1 MSTLARLKD
10 SLGIDSQINRLISN
24 TDPGIDSI
32 TEVYQAL
39 YELHQTSLE
48 ALEELEQQI
57 LSISGPQGISGIDGV
72 QGPQGNSGISGVN
85 GAQGPEGLQGPQGN
99 LGSNGVQGLQGPQGN
114 SGISGVNGAQGPE
127 GLQGPQGNLGS
138 NGVQGLQGP
147 QGNSS
152 VAFSPQ
158 DVADCDTA
166 PTAASTQYY
175 YQTVSTVKGT
185 ISKAKLW
192 GYSGSDTVLFGLYRG
207 KLSGSM
213 TLIGQ
218 GSAVCGVGP
227 NVITLTAASGQTLN
241 VEPGED
247 LVVGYYPDG
256 TSWRTIYDVGIND
269 LNFGITNTNNITT
282 MPSTPTGTAT
292 AIRFALTLY

>member
-72 QGPQGNSGISGVN
+72 
-85 GAQGPEGLQGPQGN
+85 
-99 LGSNGVQGLQGPQGN
+99 QGPQGN

>member
-10 SLGIDSQINRLISN
+10 SLGIDSQISRLISN

-39 YELHQTSLE
+39 YELHQTSLA
-48 ALEELEQQI
+48 ALEELEQQM
-57 LSISGPQGISGIDGV
+57 LSISGPQGISGVDGSQGPEGPQGNVGPNGTNGIDGV
-72 QGPQGNSGISGVN
+72 QGPEGPQGFN
-85 GAQGPEGLQGPQGN
+85 GSEGFQGPQGSVGLIGPQGPQGN
-99 LGSNGVQGLQGPQGN
+99 VGVNGINGVQGFQGPPA
-114 SGISGVNGAQGPE
+114 V
-127 GLQGPQGNLGS
+127 
-138 NGVQGLQGP
+138 
-147 QGNSS
+147 NSS

-158 DVADCDTA
+158 DIADCDTA
-166 PTAASTQYY
+166 PTAATTQYY
-175 YQTVSTVKGT
+175 YQTISTVKGT

-207 KLSGSM
+207 TLSGSM

-218 GSAVCGVGP
+218 GSSVCGIGP
-227 NVITLTAASGQTLN
+227 NVITLTATSGQTLD

-247 LVVGYYPDG
+247 LVVGYYPNG
-256 TSWRTIYDVGIND
+256 TSWRTIYDVGISD

-282 MPSTPTGTAT
+282 MPATPIGTAT
-292 AIRFALTLY
+292 AVRFALTLY